1 MRTKVTDRGQTSIP
15 AAIRRQL
22 QLKPHTALEWV
33 VEGNT
38 VRLIPIPDDPIAAL
52 RGAGRR
58 GAVRRLLADRA
69 KDRRK
74 DG

>member
-1 MRTKVTDRGQTSIP
+1 MRTRITDRGQTSIP

-22 QLKPHTALEWV
+22 RLKPQTALEWI

-52 RGAGRR
+52 RGAGKS
-58 GAVRRLLADRA
+58 GAVRRLLADRR
-69 KDRRK
+69 KDRLK